1 MNKHV
6 HYIKNRL
13 RLREPQAESLEILD
27 QIVPQLEMKKNVLLK
42 VEEQKVR
49 NIIPIFQ
56 SFEREFPSIC
66 FSLAT
71 GVGKTRL
78 MGAFIAYLYYEK
90 GIKNFFVMAP
100 NLTIYNKLLEDLG
113 NPVEANKK
121 YVFRGLDAFTE
132 PPRIINGDN
141 FEEFRQTTI
150 TGNGIVINLF
160 NISKLNAETRKGSE
174 PRIKKLNEVLGE
186 SYFNYLKSLPD
197 LVLLMDESHHYRAD
211 RGMTVINELQ
221 PILGIELTATPQTQ
235 NGTKKIR
242 FENVVYEYS
251 LAHALDDGK
260 YVKVPAVAT
269 RKNFD
274 PSQYT
279 DEELDKIKLEDG
291 IRLHIDTQV
300 ELEKYARETGKPII
314 KPFVLVVAKDTEHSG
329 KLKEYISSSSFFN
342 GAYKDKVLEIH
353 SNQKGSE
360 KDENI
365 TQLLS
370 LEDPNNR
377 IEIVIHVNMLK
388 EGWDVTN
395 LYTII
400 PLRRSASDTL
410 TEQTIGRGLRLP
422 YGERTKLLD
431 KDGNIHPV
439 DRLTIVHHDKYDDI
453 IRIANDPNSI
463 LKKIYI
469 IEIDPTGKMD
479 QKEVI
484 EIEPSIENILQKTE
498 NKFATEISDTIAKT
512 SEKKQ
517 EIAKYITNAVYR
529 RTIGLNKY
537 VTLNDIKK
545 QENQEIVY
553 AEVIRETQ
561 AVYLDI
567 PQEEITTVIRKIV
580 KDVTQNVTLH
590 SIPIPRATVQNN
602 TKIIEAFDDFD
613 LDTKNLNYYPTDEI
627 IKIKNLETGK
637 ESTLESKSNTNRE
650 DTPENTIVTEI
661 IRIGSNIDYE
671 KNSDLLFKLV
681 EQAKIKF
688 ISYLSKDNVEQVMF
702 TRKKDIAEFIYS
714 QMTEHFRIEET
725 KMDIS
730 EMLSFVKIEPTSGE
744 KFKSDSIIDIRE
756 TISSSEIRGKIFN
769 GFSKSCHTMYKFD
782 SSTEKKFAELLENDY
797 DVLKWMRPSKKQF
810 NIWWDKFG
818 QRQYEPDFI
827 VETEESISMIEIKMS
842 KEIDAE
848 EVRLKMMAAM
858 SYCESA
864 TEFNEKKGGKPWKYM
879 LIPHDSILG
888 STSYEFL
895 EKQYTKT
902 GDAL

>member
-13 RLREPQAESLEILD
+13 KLREPQAESLEILD
-27 QIVPQLEMKKNVLLK
+27 QIVPQLEMKKNVSLK
-42 VEEQKVR
+42 VEEQKIR

-291 IRLHIDTQV
+291 IRLHIDTQI
-300 ELEKYARETGKPII
+300 ELEKYARENGKQMI

-370 LEDPNNR
+370 LEDSNNK
-377 IEIVIHVNMLK
+377 IEIVVHVNMLK

-431 KDGNIHPV
+431 KDGNVHPV

-463 LKKIYI
+463 LKKIYV
-469 IEIDPTGKMD
+469 IEIDAIGKME
-479 QKEVI
+479 QKEI
-484 EIEPSIENILQKTE
+484 IKIEPTIENIIKKIE
-498 NKFATEISDTIAKT
+498 IKFVAEIPDTVAKT

-517 EIAKYITNAVYR
+517 EIAEYITNSAYNKAV
-529 RTIGLNKY
+529 GLNKY
-537 VTLNDIKK
+537 VKSVNDIKK
-545 QENQEIVY
+545 QENQEIIY
-553 AEVIRETQ
+553 AEVVRETQ
-561 AVYLDI
+561 AMYLDM
-567 PQEEITTVIRKIV
+567 PKEEITKVIRKIV
-580 KDVTQNVTLH
+580 EDVTQNVTLH
-590 SIPIPRATVQNN
+590 IIPIPRATVQNN

-613 LDTKNLNYYPTDEI
+613 LDTKNLNYHPTDET
-627 IKIKNLETGK
+627 IKIKDLVTGK
-637 ESTLESKSNTNRE
+637 ESTLESKSINEWN
-650 DTPENTIVTEI
+650 DTLENIIVMEI
-661 IRIGSNIDYE
+661 IRIGTKINYE

-681 EQAKIKF
+681 RQAKTKF
-688 ISYLSKDNVEQVMF
+688 SSYLSEDEVVQVMF

-714 QMTEHFRIEET
+714 QMAEHFRIEET

-730 EMLSFVKIEPTSGE
+730 QMLSFVRIEQSLGE
-744 KFKSDSIIDIRE
+744 KFKSDNIVNFKE
-756 TISSSEIRGKIFN
+756 TVPLSEIRGKIFN

-782 SSTEKKFAELLENDY
+782 SSTEKKFAEILENDQ
-797 DVLKWMRPSKKQF
+797 DVLKWMRPAKKQF
-810 NIWWDKFG
+810 NIWWDKLT

-827 VETEESISMIEIKMS
+827 VETEESISMIETKRS
-842 KEIDAE
+842 GEIDAE
-848 EVRLKMMAAM
+848 EVRLKMMAAI

-864 TEFNEKKGGKPWKYM
+864 TEFNGNRGKPWKYI
-879 LIPHDSILG
+879 LIPHDAILG

-902 GDAL
+902 RDSL